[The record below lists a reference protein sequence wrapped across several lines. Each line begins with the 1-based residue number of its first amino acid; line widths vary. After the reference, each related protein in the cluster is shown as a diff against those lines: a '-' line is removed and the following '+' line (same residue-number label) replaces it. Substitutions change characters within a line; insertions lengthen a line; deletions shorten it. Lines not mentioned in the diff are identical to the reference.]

1 MNFGQPGGAAC
12 RETTSGDEQR
22 TIVSSISSEIAR
34 KGSEE
39 KAWKR
44 RKRKTMIRDLLS
56 NSRDDKGDR
65 EEKGVAKWREEF
77 SIMTS

>member
-1 MNFGQPGGAAC
+1 
-12 RETTSGDEQR
+12 
-22 TIVSSISSEIAR
+22 
-34 KGSEE
+34 
-39 KAWKR
+39 
-44 RKRKTMIRDLLS
+44 MIRDLLS